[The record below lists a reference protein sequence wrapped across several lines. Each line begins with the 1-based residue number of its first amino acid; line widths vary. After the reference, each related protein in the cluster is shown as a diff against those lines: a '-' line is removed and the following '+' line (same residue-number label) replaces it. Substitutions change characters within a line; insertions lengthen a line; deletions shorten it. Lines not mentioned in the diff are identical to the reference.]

1 MAQDYGL
8 ITLQDPASPIS
19 ESYRTLRMNLQF
31 ATVDSDVHTLLVT
44 SPGPGEGK
52 STTLANLAVTMAQ
65 VDRRVSV
72 VDADLRRPYLHTLFG
87 LSDERGLT
95 TMMLED
101 EALANPPLQDTAVP
115 GLRVLQKY
123 AVRCGGGV
131 NHRLGLGDAA
141 LIKDNHVAGA
151 GSVSAAYAA
160 VKAHAPTIEVEVEC
174 DTVEQV
180 REAVEAGADLILL
193 DNMSPDVLREAVAI
207 TGPRGVRTEA
217 SGGLVLADA
226 AAVGATGVDYISV
239 GALTHSS
246 VVLDL
251 GFDLRA

>member
-65 VDRRVSV
+65 VDRRVIV

-115 GLRVLQKY
+115 GLRVLTSGMLPPRPSDLLGSRRMETVLEALAQRADVILLDAPPVM
-123 AVRCGGGV
+123 AVTDAVVLASKVSGV
-131 NHRLGLGDAA
+131 LLVVSAGDTKREHAQQAIERLHKVNARVVGAVLNNAPLDAA
-141 LIKDNHVAGA
+141 LAGYY
-151 GSVSAAYAA
+151 G
-160 VKAHAPTIEVEVEC
+160 
-174 DTVEQV
+174 
-180 REAVEAGADLILL
+180 
-193 DNMSPDVLREAVAI
+193 
-207 TGPRGVRTEA
+207 
-217 SGGLVLADA
+217 
-226 AAVGATGVDYISV
+226 
-239 GALTHSS
+239 
-246 VVLDL
+246 
-251 GFDLRA
+251 